1 MFRRKT
7 FTAVD
12 IGAGEIKIAVLSCR
26 RRRVICNLLHRY
38 LNPGMEHLEG
48 NRIDE
53 LAAALKAAFKSAP
66 GAGRKV
72 ITAIEGQ
79 RVITRQLRLPEM
91 PLKEL
96 EQAAVWEAEKLVP
109 LPVDELVIRPVVLGE
124 SQDGESR
131 LFTVLQV
138 AVSKELVYRYYEVFD
153 RAGLQITAIDLQHLA
168 LWRVFHGSFGYPV
181 HDGGGVRA
189 VLDLGFSSSQFIV
202 IKGQELVYVRS
213 FPVEL
218 GKLLPAGVIEP
229 APAEP
234 APPPEGMEIPD
245 GEAAAAAE
253 DLSGEYAGYDEAQ
266 FEHLGELVREIR
278 RTLDFYQLQERDNPV
293 DTLVVTG
300 GFSKIKGLP
309 AYLAGQLG
317 IRVAAGFPRL
327 HFRDVKNPPRVLDPA
342 FSVAVGLA
350 LRGVLQ

>member
-1 MFRRKT
+1 MFRSKT

-38 LNPGMEHLEG
+38 LSPGMEHLEED
-48 NRIDE
+48 RTDE

-72 ITAIEGQ
+72 ITAIGGQ
-79 RVITRQLRLPEM
+79 RVITRQLRLPAM

-96 EQAAVWEAEKLVP
+96 EQAVVWEAEKLVP

-124 SQDGESR
+124 SQNGESG
-131 LFTVLQV
+131 LFHVLLV
-138 AVSKELVYRYYEVFD
+138 AVRKELVYRYYEAFD
-153 RAGLQITAIDLQHLA
+153 RAGLQITAIDLHHLA

-181 HDGGGVRA
+181 HDGGVRA
-189 VLDLGFSSSQFIV
+189 VLDLGFSSGQFIV
-202 IKGQELVYVRS
+202 LKGQELVYVRS
-213 FPVEL
+213 LPVEL
-218 GKLLPAGVIEP
+218 GRLLPAGVFEP

-234 APPPEGMEIPD
+234 APPPGDMEIPG

-253 DLSGEYAGYDEAQ
+253 DLSSEYTGYDEAQ

-278 RTLDFYQLQERDNPV
+278 RSLDFYQLQERDNPV
-293 DTLVVTG
+293 ETLVVTG

-327 HFRDVKNPPRVLDPA
+327 TFRDVKNPPRVLDPA

-350 LRGVLQ
+350 LREVLQ

>member
-1 MFRRKT
+1 MLRRKT

-12 IGAGEIKIAVLSCR
+12 IGAGEIKVAVLSCR
-26 RRRVICNLLHRY
+26 RRKVICNQLQRSLS
-38 LNPGMEHLEG
+38 PGIEYMDKDG
-48 NRIDE
+48 TDE

-72 ITAIEGQ
+72 ITAIGGQ

-96 EQAAVWEAEKLVP
+96 EQAVRWEAEKLMP
-109 LPVDELVIRPVVLGE
+109 LPVDELVIRPVVLGD
-124 SQDGESR
+124 SQEGDSG
-131 LFTVLQV
+131 LLHVLYV

-181 HDGGGVRA
+181 HDGGVRA
-189 VLDLGFSSSQFIV
+189 VLDLGFSTAQFIV
-202 IKGQELVYVRS
+202 IKGQELTYVRS
-213 FPVEL
+213 FPVGW
-218 GKLLPAGVIEP
+218 GKLLSADVFEP

-234 APPPEGMEIPD
+234 APLPGDMKIPD

-253 DLSGEYAGYDEAQ
+253 DLSGEYAGADEAY
-266 FEHLGELVREIR
+266 FDRLGELVREIR

-293 DTLVVTG
+293 QTLVITG
-300 GFSKIKGLP
+300 GYSKIKGLP
-309 AYLAGQLG
+309 AYLEGQLG
-317 IRVAAGFPRL
+317 IRVATGYPRL
-327 HFRDVKNPPRVLDPA
+327 PFGDDKDSPRVLDPA

-350 LRGVLQ
+350 LREVLE